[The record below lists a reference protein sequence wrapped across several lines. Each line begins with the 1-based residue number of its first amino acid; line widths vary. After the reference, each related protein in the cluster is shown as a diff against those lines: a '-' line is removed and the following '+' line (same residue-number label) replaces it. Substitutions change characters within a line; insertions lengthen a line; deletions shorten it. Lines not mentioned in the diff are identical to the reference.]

1 MAKKSRRKK
10 QRGQIRLSA
19 TQLAQPGVIEA
30 ADGSVTLAPAT
41 EALDLRE
48 QYGHVTADLKRMSI
62 VAAVAL
68 VVVIVL
74 VIVLV

>member
-10 QRGQIRLSA
+10 EIRLSP
-19 TQLAQPGVIEA
+19 TQLMQPGITEV
-30 ADGSVTLAPAT
+30 ADGSVTLETAVP
-41 EALDLRE
+41 DLRE
-48 QYGHVTADLKRMSI
+48 TYAHITTDLKRMGV
-62 VAAVAL
+62 VAAAAL

>member
-10 QRGQIRLSA
+10 REIRLSP
-19 TQLAQPGVIEA
+19 TQLMRPGVTEV
-30 ADGSVTLAPAT
+30 ADGSLTL
-41 EALDLRE
+41 EAAVPDLRE
-48 QYGHVTADLKRMSI
+48 TYGHVTTDLKRMGI

-68 VVVIVL
+68 VVVIIL

>member
-10 QRGQIRLSA
+10 RRGQIRLSA
-19 TQLAQPGVIEA
+19 TQLAQPGVTEV
-30 ADGSVTLAPAT
+30 ADGSVTLTPVA
-41 EALDLRE
+41 EAHDLWK
-48 QYGHVTADLKRMSI
+48 QYGHVTTDLKRMGI

>member
-19 TQLAQPGVIEA
+19 AQLAQPGVIEV
-30 ADGSVTLAPAT
+30 ADGSVALVPAT
-41 EALDLRE
+41 AAHDLRE
-48 QYGHVTADLKRMSI
+48 QYGHITTDLKRMSI